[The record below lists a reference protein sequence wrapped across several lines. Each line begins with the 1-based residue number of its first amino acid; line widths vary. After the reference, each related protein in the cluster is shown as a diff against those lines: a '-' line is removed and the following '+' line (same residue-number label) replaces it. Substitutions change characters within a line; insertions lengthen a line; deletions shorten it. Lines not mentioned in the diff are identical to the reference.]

1 MDNED
6 YSPGDQFD
14 AEPWWIS
21 ALEYA
26 TLNDHAL
33 IIE

>member
-14 AEPWWIS
+14 AEDWWIS
-21 ALEYA
+21 ESEYMIC
-26 TLNDHAL
+26 NFMR
-33 IIE
+33 